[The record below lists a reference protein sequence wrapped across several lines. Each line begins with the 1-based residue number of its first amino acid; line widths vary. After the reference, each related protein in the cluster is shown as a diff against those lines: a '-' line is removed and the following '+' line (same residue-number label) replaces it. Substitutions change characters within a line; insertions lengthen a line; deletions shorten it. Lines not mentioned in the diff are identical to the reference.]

1 MSLQGQVIVVTGAS
15 SGIGKATALL
25 LADQGAKV
33 GLLDINESSDTLAEI
48 TKAHGDGRAIAVGVD
63 VRSATD
69 VDNAMTKIVDAL
81 GRLTGA
87 ANLAGV
93 IGKGRKL
100 GTRQGELKE
109 MEDAEWDR
117 VMGVNL
123 AGVKNCMRAQLQRF
137 SPRGGCIV
145 NAASVAGQAG
155 TPFNSAYAASKAAV
169 ISLTKS
175 VAKEV
180 GQDNI
185 RVNAISPGV
194 VDTPLID
201 GMVDATTKEMFA
213 TKTNVLG
220 RSAQPIEIAK
230 MIEFLLS
237 DAAAYCTGAVFNVDG
252 GWTAS

>member
-1 MSLQGQVIVVTGAS
+1 
-15 SGIGKATALL
+15 
-25 LADQGAKV
+25 
-33 GLLDINESSDTLAEI
+33 
-48 TKAHGDGRAIAVGVD
+48 
-63 VRSATD
+63 
-69 VDNAMTKIVDAL
+69 
-81 GRLTGA
+81 
-87 ANLAGV
+87 
-93 IGKGRKL
+93 
-100 GTRQGELKE
+100 

-185 RVNAISPGV
+185 RVNAISP
-194 VDTPLID
+194 
-201 GMVDATTKEMFA
+201 
-213 TKTNVLG
+213 
-220 RSAQPIEIAK
+220 
-230 MIEFLLS
+230 
-237 DAAAYCTGAVFNVDG
+237 
-252 GWTAS
+252 